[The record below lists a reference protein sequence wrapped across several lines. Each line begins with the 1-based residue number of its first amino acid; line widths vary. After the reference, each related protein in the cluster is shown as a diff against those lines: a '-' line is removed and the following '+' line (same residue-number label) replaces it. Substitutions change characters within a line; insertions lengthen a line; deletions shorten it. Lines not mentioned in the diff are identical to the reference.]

1 MMPANEL
8 AAVIVKALDAKK
20 GENIQL
26 LKTQDLTTLADY
38 FVICTASSSTHVK
51 TLTDADDAAYRRYR
65 DDVSDYESALKYYYQ
80 KLKDEQSQ
88 ENWEFKNKPRSSGG
102 RGSSREKQPDGDL
115 ARLVALAVTGAKK
128 GGEKKRL
135 SSGGKSGS

>member
-51 TLTDADDAAYRRYR
+51 TLTDAVEAAAGGPPQRQLGPARLWLRDRARVPGRGPQVLRSGAALERR
-65 DDVSDYESALKYYYQ
+65 
-80 KLKDEQSQ
+80 
-88 ENWEFKNKPRSSGG
+88 GG
-102 RGSSREKQPDGDL
+102 RGHFRY
-115 ARLVALAVTGAKK
+115 ARLSAKTKPTGADAC
-128 GGEKKRL
+128 
-135 SSGGKSGS
+135 SAP

>member
-51 TLTDADDAAYRRYR
+51 TLTDAVEAAADAVGEPVLLDYGCVIVHVFQDEARKFYDLERLW
-65 DDVSDYESALKYYYQ
+65 SDAEVVDISDMRA
-80 KLKDEQSQ
+80 
-88 ENWEFKNKPRSSGG
+88 
-102 RGSSREKQPDGDL
+102 
-115 ARLVALAVTGAKK
+115 
-128 GGEKKRL
+128 
-135 SSGGKSGS
+135 

>member
-26 LKTQDLTTLADY
+26 LKTRELTTLADY

-51 TLTDADDAAYRRYR
+51 TLTDADVQAM
-65 DDVSDYESALKYYYQ
+65 
-80 KLKDEQSQ
+80 
-88 ENWEFKNKPRSSGG
+88 
-102 RGSSREKQPDGDL
+102 
-115 ARLVALAVTGAKK
+115 AKK
-128 GGEKKRL
+128 VL
-135 SSGGKSGS
+135 SDGNLVKVIMRPAKEEAK

>member
-26 LKTQDLTTLADY
+26 LKTQELTTLADY

-51 TLTDADDAAYRRYR
+51 TLTDAVEAAA
-65 DDVSDYESALKYYYQ
+65 DDVEAAADDVGEPVL
-80 KLKDEQSQ
+80 
-88 ENWEFKNKPRSSGG
+88 R
-102 RGSSREKQPDGDL
+102 REGY
-115 ARLVALAVTGAKK
+115 R
-128 GGEKKRL
+128 
-135 SSGGKSGS
+135 SGSWVLLDYGCVIVHVFQDEARKFYDLERLWSDAEVVDISDMRV

>member
-51 TLTDADDAAYRRYR
+51 TLTVEAAADDVGEPVLRREGHR
-65 DDVSDYESALKYYYQ
+65 
-80 KLKDEQSQ
+80 
-88 ENWEFKNKPRSSGG
+88 
-102 RGSSREKQPDGDL
+102 
-115 ARLVALAVTGAKK
+115 
-128 GGEKKRL
+128 
-135 SSGGKSGS
+135 SGSWVLLDYGCVIVHVFQDEARKFYDLERLWSDAEVVDISDMRA

>member
-26 LKTQDLTTLADY
+26 LKTRELTTLADY

-51 TLTDADDAAYRRYR
+51 TLTDAVEAAVGAVL
-65 DDVSDYESALKYYYQ
+65 DS
-80 KLKDEQSQ
+80 KL
-88 ENWEFKNKPRSSGG
+88 RTA
-102 RGSSREKQPDGDL
+102 RGT
-115 ARLVALAVTGAKK
+115 AAAA
-128 GGEKKRL
+128 
-135 SSGGKSGS
+135 GSCSTTAA

>member
-26 LKTQDLTTLADY
+26 LKTRELTTLADY

-51 TLTDADDAAYRRYR
+51 TLTDAVEAAA
-65 DDVSDYESALKYYYQ
+65 DDVGARKFYDLERLWSDAEVVDISDTRA
-80 KLKDEQSQ
+80 
-88 ENWEFKNKPRSSGG
+88 
-102 RGSSREKQPDGDL
+102 
-115 ARLVALAVTGAKK
+115 
-128 GGEKKRL
+128 
-135 SSGGKSGS
+135 

>member
-26 LKTQDLTTLADY
+26 LKTRELTTLADY

-51 TLTDADDAAYRRYR
+51 TLTDAVEAAAGRRGR
-65 DDVSDYESALKYYYQ
+65 TGPA
-80 KLKDEQSQ
+80 
-88 ENWEFKNKPRSSGG
+88 PRGAPQRQLG
-102 RGSSREKQPDGDL
+102 P
-115 ARLVALAVTGAKK
+115 ARHTAA
-128 GGEKKRL
+128 
-135 SSGGKSGS
+135 

>member
-51 TLTDADDAAYRRYR
+51 TLTDAVEAADYGCVIVHVFQDEARKFYDLERLWSDAEVV
-65 DDVSDYESALKYYYQ
+65 DISDMRA
-80 KLKDEQSQ
+80 
-88 ENWEFKNKPRSSGG
+88 
-102 RGSSREKQPDGDL
+102 
-115 ARLVALAVTGAKK
+115 
-128 GGEKKRL
+128 
-135 SSGGKSGS
+135 

>member
-51 TLTDADDAAYRRYR
+51 TLTDAVEAAPQRQLGPARLWLRDRARVPGRGPQVLRSGAALERR
-65 DDVSDYESALKYYYQ
+65 
-80 KLKDEQSQ
+80 
-88 ENWEFKNKPRSSGG
+88 GG
-102 RGSSREKQPDGDL
+102 RGHFRY
-115 ARLVALAVTGAKK
+115 ARLSAKIKPTGADAC
-128 GGEKKRL
+128 
-135 SSGGKSGS
+135 SAP

>member
-38 FVICTASSSTHVK
+38 FVICTADAVEAA
-51 TLTDADDAAYRRYR
+51 ADDVGEPVLRREGHR
-65 DDVSDYESALKYYYQ
+65 
-80 KLKDEQSQ
+80 
-88 ENWEFKNKPRSSGG
+88 
-102 RGSSREKQPDGDL
+102 
-115 ARLVALAVTGAKK
+115 
-128 GGEKKRL
+128 
-135 SSGGKSGS
+135 SGSWVLLDYGCVIVHVFQDEARKFYDLERLWSDAEVVDISDMRA

>member
-26 LKTQDLTTLADY
+26 LKTRELTTLADY

-51 TLTDADDAAYRRYR
+51 TPTASVEAAADDVGEPVLRREGHR
-65 DDVSDYESALKYYYQ
+65 
-80 KLKDEQSQ
+80 
-88 ENWEFKNKPRSSGG
+88 
-102 RGSSREKQPDGDL
+102 
-115 ARLVALAVTGAKK
+115 
-128 GGEKKRL
+128 
-135 SSGGKSGS
+135 SGSWVLLDYGCVIVHVFQDEARKFYDLERLWSDAEVVDISDMRA

>member
-38 FVICTASSSTHVK
+38 FVICTASSSTHK
-51 TLTDADDAAYRRYR
+51 ADRN
-65 DDVSDYESALKYYYQ
+65 K
-80 KLKDEQSQ
+80 
-88 ENWEFKNKPRSSGG
+88 ENSGNG
-102 RGSSREKQPDGDL
+102 CFGL
-115 ARLVALAVTGAKK
+115 H
-128 GGEKKRL
+128 
-135 SSGGKSGS
+135 